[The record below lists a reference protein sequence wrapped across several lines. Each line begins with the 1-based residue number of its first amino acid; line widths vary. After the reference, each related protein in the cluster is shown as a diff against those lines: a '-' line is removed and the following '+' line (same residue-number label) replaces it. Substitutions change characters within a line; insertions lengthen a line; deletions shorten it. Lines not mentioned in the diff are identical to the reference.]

1 VNTTFARVLAVVR
14 ILIGVAFVWIRVSKL
29 LNHDLLYA

>member
-1 VNTTFARVLAVVR
+1 LSTAIARALAVVR